1 MPRRRVKFTFPQE
14 TITKPVIYELGQRFR
29 VITNI
34 RKADVTETQGWVLLE
49 LEGEEDEID
58 RSLQWALEAGVDV
71 GPVEGDVI
79 AG

>member
-1 MPRRRVKFTFPQE
+1 MARRRVKLTFPQE
-14 TITKPVIYELGQRFR
+14 IITRPVIYELGHRFN
-29 VITNI
+29 VVTNI

-49 LEGEEDEID
+49 LEGDDDEID
-58 RSLQWALEAGVDV
+58 RSLQWALDIGVDV

>member
-1 MPRRRVKFTFPQE
+1 MARRRVKFTFPQD
-14 TITKPVIYELGQRFR
+14 TITQPVIYELGQQFR
-29 VITNI
+29 IVTNI

-58 RSLQWALEAGVDV
+58 RGLQWALDISVDV